1 MLVFEELASILRN
14 FSKLGLS
21 DILDIKELDFDW
33 EMCFFDDHDSFKM
46 VVRAEIV
53 RVKQV

>member
-1 MLVFEELASILRN
+1 MFDELASICRN
-14 FSKLGLS
+14 FSKLGP
-21 DILDIKELDFDW
+21 DDVLDIKELDFDW
-33 EMCFFDDHDSFKM
+33 EMRFFDDHDSFKM